1 MKTSD
6 KCAGDTVAIKGR

>member
-1 MKTSD
+1 MKKSD